1 MPAAAVMIPILMVFV
16 AGAMIAI
23 QAPTNAML
31 ARAGGSPVLAAL
43 ISFAVGTIALF
54 LVWLGS
60 GNRPGSAAFAGLP
73 SYAWFGGLYGAVY
86 VAVAAFAAPRIGLAA
101 LITIGIAGQ
110 IAMAL
115 LLDHIGA
122 LGLPREPVN
131 LGRIAGAVLVI
142 AGVILVRRS

>member
-1 MPAAAVMIPILMVFV
+1 MNPGTLITV
-16 AGAMIAI
+16 ALVLIAGGLTAI

-31 ARAGGSPVLAAL
+31 AKVGGSPIIAAL
-43 ISFAVGTIALF
+43 ISFAVGTIGLLIAWIL
-54 LVWLGS
+54 S
-60 GNRPGSAAFAGLP
+60 GNRPGTSAFAGLP
-73 SYAWFGGLYGAVY
+73 WYAWIGGLYGATF
-86 VAVAAFAAPRIGLAA
+86 VAVAAYAAPRIGLAS

-115 LLDHIGA
+115 WLDHIGA

-131 LGRIAGAVLVI
+131 LGRIIGALLVV

>member
-1 MPAAAVMIPILMVFV
+1 MNPAALVPIFLVLT
-16 AGAMIAI
+16 AGGMLAL

-43 ISFAVGTIALF
+43 ISFAVGTIAL
-54 LVWLGS
+54 LVAWLVS
-60 GNRPGSAAFAGLP
+60 GNRPGSAPFAGLP
-73 SYAWFGGLYGAVY
+73 WYAWLGGLYGACF
-86 VAVAAFAAPRIGLAA
+86 VAVAAYAAPKIGLAS

-122 LGLPREPVN
+122 LGLPRDPIS
-131 LGRIAGAVLVI
+131 LGRILGALLVV